1 MRGREIEWLQHKA
14 VGGARVLAQ
23 RSQSTNTGRALRV
36 DTVRGF
42 LIPLSAGGLEFLV
55 VQFQCPVP
63 VALHGPVY
71 PLQGL

>member
-1 MRGREIEWLQHKA
+1 MCAYWRNAVKA
-14 VGGARVLAQ
+14 RIPAGPCE
-23 RSQSTNTGRALRV
+23 V

-71 PLQGL
+71 PLQGLVL